1 MGQLFKIF
9 KRYNYRLST
18 FLNISKNCSFDPTMT
33 GMKIAI
39 IFFAIAMISAT
50 ANAAPHDV
58 EECVK
63 TGTKM
68 CNGDM
73 ECIKLTTERCK
84 FLDGVVNGEK
94 LRKMALHDN
103 EECAKKMRACNGNS
117 DCVLRVM
124 KECGIECNEQGN
136 CTY

>member
-50 ANAAPHDV
+50 ANAAPHV
-58 EECVK
+58 SEECIK
-63 TGTKM
+63 KM
-68 CNGDM
+68 EACNGELKCALQVAKECSIPFKGQERKMAPQELEECRKKIEACNGD
-73 ECIKLTTERCK
+73 L
-84 FLDGVVNGEK
+84 
-94 LRKMALHDN
+94 
-103 EECAKKMRACNGNS
+103 
-117 DCVLRVM
+117 
-124 KECGIECNEQGN
+124 N
-136 CTY
+136 C

>member
-9 KRYNYRLST
+9 KRYNYRLFT

-39 IFFAIAMISAT
+39 IFFAIAVISAT

-58 EECVK
+58 KEC
-63 TGTKM
+63 
-68 CNGDM
+68 
-73 ECIKLTTERCK
+73 
-84 FLDGVVNGEK
+84 GVVNGEK
-94 LRKMALHDN
+94 LRKMALHHN
-103 EECAKKMRACNGNS
+103 EECVKKMRACNGNL